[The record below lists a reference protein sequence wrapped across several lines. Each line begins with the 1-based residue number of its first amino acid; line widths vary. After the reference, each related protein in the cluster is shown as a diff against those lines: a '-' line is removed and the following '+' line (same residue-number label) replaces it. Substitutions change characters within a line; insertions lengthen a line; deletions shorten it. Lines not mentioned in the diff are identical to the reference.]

1 MTNKQTFQDAVAP
14 YITLENA
21 LTYDDQMDKWLWV
34 VDNIIDPLEIKT
46 TDARVNWIEDRFVE
60 LIEANIEVWADH
72 HLAEAHAAGFNY

>member
-1 MTNKQTFQDAVAP
+1 MTNQQTFKDAVAP

-46 TDARVNWIEDRFVE
+46 TDARVNWIEDQFIE
-60 LIEANIEVWADH
+60 LIETNIESWSVF
-72 HLAEAHAAGFNY
+72 HLNQAHAAGFNY

>member
-1 MTNKQTFQDAVAP
+1 MTNQQTFQDAVVP

-34 VDNIIDPLEIKT
+34 VDNIIDPLELKT

-60 LIEANIEVWADH
+60 LIEANIEKWAVF
-72 HLAEAHAAGFNY
+72 HLNQAHAAGFNY